1 MKLIKVNFEQLC
13 DWISAERKRQGY
25 TQKDFAKKTKLARS
39 TISNL
44 ENHGNPKLSTIIR
57 CCLSLG
63 YCFGVEMG
71 DSHFTLTSIDLMMEA
86 KKEQPSEET
95 NFEFLA

>member
-1 MKLIKVNFEQLC
+1 MKLVKVSFEQLC
-13 DWISAERKRQGY
+13 DWIAAERKRQGY
-25 TQKDFAKKTKLARS
+25 TQKDFAKKTSLARS

-44 ENHGNPKLSTIIR
+44 ENHGNPRLSTIIR

-71 DSHFTLTSIDLMMEA
+71 DSHFTLTSIDLVMEA
-86 KKEQPSEET
+86 KRDNLEDKCSIPK
-95 NFEFLA
+95 